1 MWAAKGSEDGKE
13 FRPEKVEKVCCL
25 SAAALYL
32 LGRSSGR
39 DASFSRLSLESISL
53 RSWV

>member
-1 MWAAKGSEDGKE
+1 MLPWGGLS
-13 FRPEKVEKVCCL
+13 CCL

-39 DASFSRLSLESISL
+39 SVYAPFLKLDQLCFNKSFSNH
-53 RSWV
+53 